1 MKKALEYD
9 VLIAEY
15 DRLVAD
21 RSEFENVWIQLSNY
35 LVPGRGIYSRFTKPS
50 KRHITAPRVLNNT
63 GEEALYVL
71 TSGMHGAL
79 TSPSRPWFRL
89 EWANPQ
95 FNEVE
100 FLKAWL
106 QESDEILKTAL
117 QTSNFYP
124 IIDSF
129 YTEYCAFGTA
139 SMYVGED
146 SQEAGIPFRFE
157 LLTAGEYAF
166 AFNSGHLLDKFYRT
180 IFMTP
185 RQLVQKF
192 GNKVSKT
199 MRDQVEAGVPSVDSS
214 WVTVLEVV
222 APETYQD
229 KPYTQIFYAVAMDQ
243 TSSTAVTDPSKPLG
257 QYGFYEMPY
266 MAGRWSTIGSDIYGI
281 GPGERALSDIRR
293 LQEMEKAFLMAT
305 HKSINPPLNAPARM
319 KGKLN
324 TLPGGMNYYTNP
336 AERVD
341 EVYRVNLNFQAALEA
356 IDRVEQRIKRNFFN
370 DIFLIPGRG
379 PDRSPLK
386 ATEVTAREQEKMLRL
401 GPVVERLQHEF
412 LQPLIQRCF
421 SILNRSGAL
430 PQMPPE
436 YMDMVAQS
444 GFGFTVVLIS
454 PMATAQRSVAI
465 QGINSFMA
473 FIANTAQFD
482 QTILDNIDVDEAA
495 REVADITGVELG
507 VLRPEESVAQI
518 RQQRAKAVAEEKAKQ
533 EQMQQVA
540 LQADLQKQTAETRK
554 TAAEAGQTMMD
565 TTTQGME
572 TGLI

>member
-1 MKKALEYD
+1 MKKSLEYET
-9 VLIAEY
+9 LIAEY

-21 RSEFENVWIQLSNY
+21 RSEFENAWVQLSNY
-35 LVPGRGIYSRFTKPS
+35 LVPGRGIYTRFTKPV
-50 KRHITAPRVLNNT
+50 KRNITAPRVINNT

-89 EWANPQ
+89 EWANPEL
-95 FNEVE
+95 NEIE
-100 FLKAWL
+100 FLKGWL
-106 QESDEILKTAL
+106 QEADETLKTAL
-117 QTSNFYP
+117 QVSNFYP

-129 YTEYCAFGTA
+129 YTEYCAFGTG

-146 SQEAGIPFRFE
+146 SQEVGVPLRFE

-166 AFNSGHLLDKFYRT
+166 AFNSGNLLDKFYRT

-192 GNKVSKT
+192 GNTVSKT
-199 MRDQVEAGVPSVDSS
+199 MRDQVKAGVPSVDSS

-229 KPYTQIFYAVAMDQ
+229 KPFTQIFYAVSLDQ
-243 TSSTAVTDPSKPLG
+243 TSSSAVTDPSKPLG

-266 MAGRWSTIGSDIYGI
+266 MAARWSTIGADIYGI

-336 AERVD
+336 REQVN

-356 IDRVEQRIKRNFFN
+356 IDRVENRIKRNFFN

-379 PDRSPLK
+379 PDKSPLK

-421 SILNRSGAL
+421 SILGRAGRF
-430 PQMPPE
+430 PEIPPE
-436 YMDMVAQS
+436 YMDMVKQS
-444 GFGFTVVLIS
+444 DADFTVVLIS

-473 FIANTAQFD
+473 FVANTAQFD
-482 QTILDNIDVDEAA
+482 QSVLDNIDVDEAA
-495 REVADITGVELG
+495 REVADITGVEMG
-507 VLRPEESVAQI
+507 VIRPEDAVAQI
-518 RQQRAKAVAEEKAKQ
+518 RKQRAQAMAEEKAKQ
-533 EQMQQVA
+533 EHMQRMA
-540 LQADLQKQTAETRK
+540 MQAEMQKQSAEARK
-554 TAAEAGQTMMD
+554 TSAEAGQTMMD